1 MAHIDIGVEE
11 WQYLP
16 QHHVYVRHPTR
27 HQANLELQIYWS
39 WRVKV
44 IVYPTIHLLVLDFVV
59 QVRYPCVGNRY
70 ASSLDGNQWKLK
82 CLLLLQVLEYA
93 RPIRYDDRN
102 INRNPRLVLLILRTG
117 YPEVPEQ

>member
-16 QHHVYVRHPTR
+16 QHHVNVRQPTGD
-27 HQANLELQIYWS
+27 QANLELQIYWS

-44 IVYPTIHLLVLDFVV
+44 IVYPPLHLLVLDFVV

-70 ASSLDGNQWKLK
+70 ASPLDSYQGKLK
-82 CLLLLQVLEYA
+82 CLLLLQVLEDSRA
-93 RPIRYDDRN
+93 ISNHDRN
-102 INRNPRLVLLILRTG
+102 INRNPRLVLLIL
-117 YPEVPEQ
+117 